1 MSRAFVGAGLAMI
14 LCGQAAAAEFDAT
27 EFVEIAAD
35 PSGGRDAAIAPDG
48 SAFVTSSYRAG
59 SWDLWRFDV
68 GSGLWTQL
76 TDDPED
82 EIEPRWSPDGR
93 RLAYVRRKD
102 GNLDVWTLDL
112 ASGARQEIAASP
124 GLDDYPSFSP
134 DGRHI
139 VYTTGSARERHV
151 AIVDADG
158 SHPPEIVSR
167 TPGYVGACVFQPD
180 ATALVCHGYEPPY
193 EDVFRLHLADGRVE
207 RLTRN
212 DGRDYKAAVA
222 PDGRTIAF
230 TRRMAGRDGIWTM
243 PADGSAPPHP
253 LTDTIAE
260 DRWPMFAGDRLF
272 FHRVEDGG
280 ADLRVLDTRTG
291 AVSILAFGTEKPGQ
305 GTFSPDGRQ
314 VAYCAIADDRRIV
327 RVVERDTLRRR
338 TVPLPPGSEGCFPRW
353 SPDGERIGLLLLRN
367 NRWVAASVRPD
378 GGALQAA
385 ETMEGWS
392 VVPGPIDWH
401 GDGRRLIVTARTDR
415 LAESDIVAVHPAT
428 DTVERLTDTPTA
440 EFSPAW
446 SDKGL
451 LFAASR
457 AGPGALGIYRQ
468 GHGAAAASV
477 TELAV
482 QRRFALNYPRPGP
495 AGQVLW
501 SQYDSCDGIEYIAIG
516 SPADDDAR
524 AGDTTASADAGLHAH
539 LDATVLPKPDDGTAT
554 ESLSGAM
561 GSEAPATPDRRGTGI
576 ALLHA
581 LPGVRWP
588 TATPDGREILFT
600 RIARTVRFLIGPVPA
615 TTP

>member
-1 MSRAFVGAGLAMI
+1 MRRAFVGIGLAMM
-14 LCGQAAAAEFDAT
+14 LCGQATAVD
-27 EFVEIAAD
+27 FVELAAD

-59 SWDLWRFDV
+59 SWDLWRYDIAE
-68 GSGLWTQL
+68 GSWTQL

-93 RLAYVRRKD
+93 RLTYVRRKD
-102 GNLDVWTLDL
+102 GNLDVWVLDL
-112 ASGARQEIAASP
+112 DSGARQEIAASP

-134 DGRHI
+134 DGRRI
-139 VYTTGSARERHV
+139 VYTTGGGRERHV
-151 AIVDADG
+151 AIIDADG
-158 SHPPEIVSR
+158 SSRPDIVTR

-193 EDVFRLHLADGRVE
+193 EDVFRLHLADGRAE

-212 DGRDYKAAVA
+212 DGRDYKAAVS

-230 TRRMAGRDGIWTM
+230 TRRMAGRDGIRVM
-243 PADGSAPPHP
+243 PADGSAPARP

-280 ADLRVLDTRTG
+280 ADLRVLDTQTG
-291 AVSILAFGTEKPGQ
+291 DVSILAFETEQPGQ
-305 GTFSPDGRQ
+305 GAFSPDGRQ
-314 VAYCAIADDRRIV
+314 VVYCAVIDDRRVI

-338 TVPLPPGSEGCFPRW
+338 TLPLPPGSEGCFPRW
-353 SPDGERIGLLLLRN
+353 SPDGKRIGFLLLRDD
-367 NRWVAASVRPD
+367 RWVPASAQPD
-378 GGALQAA
+378 GSDLQAA
-385 ETMEGWS
+385 VTMEGWT
-392 VVPGPIDWH
+392 VAAGPIDWH
-401 GDGRRLIVTARTDR
+401 GDGRRLMVTAKAGRH
-415 LAESDIVAVHPAT
+415 AESDIVAIQPAA

-446 SDKGL
+446 SDQGL
-451 LFAASR
+451 LFASKR

-468 GHGAAAASV
+468 GHGGAAA
-477 TELAV
+477 TIEELAV

-501 SQYDSCDGIEYIAIG
+501 SQYDSCDGVEYIAIG

-524 AGDTTASADAGLHAH
+524 AGDTTAPADAGLHTH
-539 LDATVLPKPDDGTAT
+539 LDATVLPVPDRGSDAASGSGAVGTA
-554 ESLSGAM
+554 
-561 GSEAPATPDRRGTGI
+561 APAAADRRGTRI

-588 TATPDGREILFT
+588 TTSPDGREILFT
-600 RIARTVRFLIGPVPA
+600 RMARTVRFLIGPVPA
-615 TTP
+615 ASQQ